1 MLKRKKKMKNTKTEE
16 QGENIID
23 NVEKE
28 ETPEQNLENKESKEE
43 KSEKTDKEIDKLE
56 EMEQK
61 LAEMNDKFLRLY
73 SDFENFRKRTSK
85 EKLEMIQFASVETIK
100 DILPIVDDYE
110 RAIDDLNKQD
120 NIPET
125 SKEGLQLVYT
135 KLITFLTQK
144 GVKPIEAKGEKFD
157 ENLHEAITQF
167 PANDESQK
175 GLVIEE
181 VSKGYTMFDKV
192 IRFSKVIVA
201 I

>member
-1 MLKRKKKMKNTKTEE
+1 MKNTKTEE

-28 ETPEQNLENKESKEE
+28 ETPEQNLGNKESNKEE
-43 KSEKTDKEIDKLE
+43 SELNNEIDKLE

-167 PANDESQK
+167 PANDEAQK
-175 GLVIEE
+175 GCVIEE
-181 VSKGYTMFDKV
+181 VSKGYTMGDKV